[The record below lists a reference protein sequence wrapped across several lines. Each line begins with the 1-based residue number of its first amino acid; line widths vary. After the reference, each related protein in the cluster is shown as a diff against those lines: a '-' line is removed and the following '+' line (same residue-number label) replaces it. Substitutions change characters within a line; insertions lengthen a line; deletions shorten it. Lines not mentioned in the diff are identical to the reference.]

1 MPQGL
6 SLLIG
11 FEFCLVWTSFSDYFP
26 RKTGARDAVRCSFLT
41 YLEYQK
47 LKGTYIFY
55 IIALTVNN
63 ILLFK
68 VGNCMVCQLDLTRL

>member
-41 YLEYQK
+41 YLEY
-47 LKGTYIFY
+47 
-55 IIALTVNN
+55 
-63 ILLFK
+63 
-68 VGNCMVCQLDLTRL
+68 